1 MARAP
6 SDTLTAREADV
17 MAVCWR
23 VGMATAE
30 EIRLAMREN
39 IHDSTVRTLLRVLE
53 EKGYV
58 DHTVRGKAYLYR
70 PRVPRKQA
78 EKKALRS
85 FLRRFFGGSA
95 EALVLHLL
103 EDERLSPGD
112 LEEIARRARRGLGK
126 GETGSQR

>member
-1 MARAP
+1 
-6 SDTLTAREADV
+6 
-17 MAVCWR
+17 
-23 VGMATAE
+23 MATAE